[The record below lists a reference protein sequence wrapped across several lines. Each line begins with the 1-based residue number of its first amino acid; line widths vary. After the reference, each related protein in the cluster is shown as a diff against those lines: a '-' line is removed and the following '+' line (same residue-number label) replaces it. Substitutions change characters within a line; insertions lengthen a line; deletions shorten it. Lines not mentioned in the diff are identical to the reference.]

1 MGRKKIEPA
10 ESALTGSSVRDEEAA
25 STMKAMQWLQNM
37 ADTESAPI
45 GKAWN
50 LPAEYEH
57 WHIVDLDFSVERHK
71 MTYFQ
76 LKQMGYK
83 DCPPAMRRYGC
94 THTPTKK
101 YLMCPPAVKEMQKQ
115 IRRDKLRKVAH
126 SLKNELDS
134 QNKSLNMILGSSSS
148 AEILHQSGGE
158 DTLDNIQDQV
168 RKTRA

>member
-10 ESALTGSSVRDEEAA
+10 EAALSGSSVRDEEAA

-37 ADTESAPI
+37 ADANSAPI

-57 WHIVDLDFSVERHK
+57 WHIVSLDLCVERHK
-71 MTYFQ
+71 MTYYQ
-76 LKQMGYK
+76 LKEMGYK
-83 DCPPAMRRYGC
+83 DCPPTMRRYGV

-101 YLMCPPAVKEMQKQ
+101 YLMCPPQVKEIQKQ
-115 IRRDKLRKVAH
+115 IRRDKLRRVAH

-134 QNKSLNMILGSSSS
+134 QNNALNTMIGSQSS
-148 AEILHQSGGE
+148 AEILHHSGGE
-158 DTLDNIQDQV
+158 DTLDNIQDEV